1 MYEKWL
7 EAINQNIIKILDD
20 KNMSSRKLSKAID
33 KNDGY
38 ISRMLNGKFVPSL
51 ETICLIA
58 NELGTTV
65 SDLTKI

>member
-1 MYEKWL
+1 MYEKL
-7 EAINQNIIKILDD
+7 LDAINQNIIKILDE
-20 KNMSSRKLSKAID
+20 KNISSRKLSKAID

-38 ISRMLNGKFVPSL
+38 ISRMLNGKFMPSL
-51 ETICLIA
+51 EMLCRIA

>member
-1 MYEKWL
+1 MYEKLL
-7 EAINQNIIKILDD
+7 EAINQNIIKILDE
-20 KNMSSRKLSKAID
+20 KNISSRKLSKAIG

-51 ETICLIA
+51 EVLCLIA
-58 NELGTTV
+58 DKLGTTV

>member
-1 MYEKWL
+1 MCKKL
-7 EAINQNIIKILDD
+7 LDAINQNIIKILDEE
-20 KNMSSRKLSKAID
+20 NISSRKLSQLID

-38 ISRMLNGKFVPSL
+38 ISRMLNGKFMPSL
-51 ETICLIA
+51 ETLCRIA

>member
-1 MYEKWL
+1 MYEKLL
-7 EAINQNIIKILDD
+7 EAINQNIIKILDE
-20 KNMSSRKLSKAID
+20 KNISSRKLSKEIG

-51 ETICLIA
+51 EVLCLIA
-58 NELGTTV
+58 DKLGTTV

>member
-1 MYEKWL
+1 MYEKLL
-7 EAINQNIIKILDD
+7 EAINQNIIKILDE
-20 KNMSSRKLSKAID
+20 KNISSRKLSKAID

-51 ETICLIA
+51 EVLSLIA
-58 NELGTTV
+58 DKLGTTV